1 MPLYNFMY
9 VKQTQPEQTY
19 KIYRRYLVGLLI
31 QGFHIN
37 KLSQKIVKSMVHSD
51 GKFCH
56 PQYN

>member
-31 QGFHIN
+31 QVLHI
-37 KLSQKIVKSMVHSD
+37 KKTFSKDSQEH
-51 GKFCH
+51 GT
-56 PQYN
+56 Q